1 MSPVT
6 DAAVNCRKHTLVNVT
21 ATSELTVRFYD
32 QSPAERTVLGQDSR
46 RRHRVTVLLR
56 TGTVEQDRQ
65 SRLLCENRLM
75 MRA

>member
-32 QSPAERTVLGQDSR
+32 QSPAERTVLGQDCGPGPW
-46 RRHRVTVLLR
+46 VIVVLHA
-56 TGTVEQDRQ
+56 GTVEQDRE
-65 SRLLCENRLM
+65 SGFFVKTVS
-75 MRA
+75 